1 MNWLVIICFI
11 LWLYI
16 LTVFHRGRL
25 YYFKYLWGSVGV
37 FVFMCIYIEPTLSE
51 ILKQYV
57 TSVVG
62 ILGKLTGICE
72 AFYELSVVFIPKQS
86 ELTAVSLYIDY
97 ECSGIIEMMA
107 FVALLIFFEVYDIG
121 QRIIISF
128 VGCISIFVFNIIR
141 IMVICAVIY
150 QFGSG
155 SYYIAHTILGRII
168 FYALTIILYY
178 YVFTRQQI
186 IKQKIGGFHYAEHN
200 ENVSE

>member
-1 MNWLVIICFI
+1 
-11 LWLYI
+11 
-16 LTVFHRGRL
+16 
-25 YYFKYLWGSVGV
+25 
-37 FVFMCIYIEPTLSE
+37 
-51 ILKQYV
+51 
-57 TSVVG
+57 VVG
-62 ILGKLTGICE
+62 ILGRLTGICE

-128 VGCISIFVFNIIR
+128 IGCISIFVFNIIR

-150 QFGSG
+150 KFGSD

-168 FYALTIILYY
+168 FYTLTIILYY

-186 IKQKIGGFHYAEHN
+186 IKQKVGGFQYAEHN
-200 ENVSE
+200 ENTGE

>member
-1 MNWLVIICFI
+1 
-11 LWLYI
+11 
-16 LTVFHRGRL
+16 
-25 YYFKYLWGSVGV
+25 
-37 FVFMCIYIEPTLSE
+37 MCIFIQPTLSE

-62 ILGKLTGICE
+62 ILGKLTGLCE
-72 AFYELSVVFIPKQS
+72 AFYELSIVFIPKQS
-86 ELTAVSLYIDY
+86 DLTAVSLYIDY

-107 FVALLIFFEVYDIG
+107 FISLLIFYQVYDVG

-128 VGCISIFVFNIIR
+128 VGCVSIFVFNVIR

-155 SYYIAHTILGRII
+155 SYYIAHTILGRLI
-168 FYALTIILYY
+168 FYVLTIILYY

-200 ENVSE
+200 ENAGE

>member
-1 MNWLVIICFI
+1 MNWLVLICFL

-16 LTVFHRGRL
+16 LTVFHRGKL
-25 YYFKYLWGSVGV
+25 YYFKYLWGSVGL
-37 FVFMCIYIEPTLSE
+37 FIFMCIYIEPTFSE

-62 ILGKLTGICE
+62 IIGKLTGICE

-107 FVALLIFFEVYDIG
+107 FVALLSFFEVYDIG

-128 VGCISIFVFNIIR
+128 VGCICIFFFNIIR
-141 IMVICAVIY
+141 IMLICFVIY

-155 SYYIAHTILGRII
+155 SYYFAHTILGRIV
-168 FYALTIILYY
+168 FYVLTIILYY

-186 IKQKIGGFHYAEHN
+186 IKQKVGGFQYAERN
-200 ENVSE
+200 ESAGE